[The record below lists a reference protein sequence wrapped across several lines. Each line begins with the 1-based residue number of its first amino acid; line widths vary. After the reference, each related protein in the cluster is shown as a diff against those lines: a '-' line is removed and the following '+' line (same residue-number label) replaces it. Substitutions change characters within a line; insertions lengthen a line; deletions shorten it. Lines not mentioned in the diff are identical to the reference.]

1 MKRGQVALLGLCLAL
16 ASACRG
22 FPSGVS
28 ERNARSVVNT
38 GHTGAVLGLEFD
50 DRRTLLFSAGSDGT
64 VRVWDA
70 AAGIILKKLMVTQLG
85 TQLLAVNPAAPQVAV
100 VVTDGTGSFFL
111 SVWDWEKE
119 RQLFRISLKEAP
131 LFLRFSAMGSFLVY
145 GESTWQ
151 SLKILH
157 AEDGTPFTFH
167 PEGFGIVGFAEMS
180 RSEKTIMTYQ
190 VSGSI
195 SYWDLATGQKTL
207 DLPSVAYLS
216 GIRISSDRRLIVGTT
231 GREVVAIDTVTG
243 AARGRAELQGAA
255 SLDISPA
262 GDEIAALAAGGKLSR
277 WGVAGDALVP
287 RDILPRPSVG
297 SRICY
302 GADMLFLADP
312 TGELHSLAS
321 GGEETRFGKN
331 LLANIGGFDAA
342 GDFIALGSQEWIRV
356 FSTDLLA
363 GAPSPTYLR
372 SLLVPNPYTTRIG
385 LAFLPAA
392 KLLAWRADDVAPEVS
407 VLDIS
412 GAGEHGTVPAVF
424 HGLETGFRA
433 PLTDVHVSGD
443 SVIGIETG
451 GVVRLTD
458 TATGA
463 SRFDLRITGVSTAI
477 VSSPTELVIGRNSTA
492 SSGSL
497 MRVAMRTRET
507 VAIRNRNVYTY
518 ALLLDP
524 GAGSAG
530 PILYSV
536 GVDPSGAT
544 NLLRHEGPGFERETL
559 LDSITEED
567 LDASLALDPETHVL
581 YAALGR
587 DRIVSWDGSQL
598 KTIAAENAV
607 PRRLVARNRLLY
619 SLNKDSTVTVLNS
632 ASGAWLAQ
640 ISLFA
645 DGEWCALFRDGRY
658 AASPGGDV
666 HVKVFADNAPVEAT
680 EDYRLRI
687 GG

>member
-1 MKRGQVALLGLCLAL
+1 MKGGQAALLGLCLAL
-16 ASACRG
+16 VSACRG

-28 ERNARSVVNT
+28 ETNTRSIVNT

-50 DRRTLLFSAGSDGT
+50 DRRKLLFSAGSDGT
-64 VRVWDA
+64 VRVWNA
-70 AAGIILKKLMVTQLG
+70 AASLLLRKLMVTHLG

-119 RQLFRISLKEAP
+119 RQLFRVSLKEAP

-145 GESTWQ
+145 AESTWQ

-157 AEDGTPFTFH
+157 AGDGTPFAFH

-195 SYWDLATGQKTL
+195 SYWDLATGQRTL

-216 GIRISSDRRLIVGTT
+216 GIRMSNDRRLIVGTT

-243 AARGRAELQGAA
+243 AARVRAELQGAA
-255 SLDISPA
+255 SLDISSA
-262 GDEIAALAAGGKLSR
+262 GDEIAVLTAGGKLIR
-277 WGVAGDALVP
+277 WGVSGDALVP
-287 RDILPRPSVG
+287 RGTPPRDFEG
-297 SRICY
+297 SRVCY

-312 TGELHSLAS
+312 TGELRSLTAT
-321 GGEETRFGKN
+321 GEETRFGKN

-342 GDFIALGSQEWIRV
+342 GDFLTLGSREWIRV
-356 FSTDLLA
+356 FSTGLLA
-363 GAPSPTYLR
+363 GASSLAYLR
-372 SLLVPNPYTTRIG
+372 SFLVPNPWTSRIG

-392 KLLAWRADDVAPEVS
+392 KLLAWRADDVTPELS
-407 VLDIS
+407 VLDFS
-412 GAGEHGTVPAVF
+412 GAGEHETVPAVF
-424 HGLETGFRA
+424 RGLETGFRA
-433 PLTDVHVSGD
+433 PLTDVHVLGD
-443 SVIGIETG
+443 TVIGIETG

-458 TATGA
+458 AATGV
-463 SRFDLRITGVSTAI
+463 SRFDLQITGVSTAI
-477 VSSPTELVIGRNSTA
+477 ASSPTELVIGRNSTA

-497 MRVAMRTRET
+497 MRVSTRTRET

-518 ALLLDP
+518 SILLDP
-524 GAGSAG
+524 GGGSEG

-567 LDASLALDPETHVL
+567 LDASLALDPDTHVL

-598 KTIAAENAV
+598 STIAAENAV
-607 PRRLVARNRLLY
+607 PLRLVARHRLLY

-632 ASGAWLAQ
+632 SSGAWLAQ

-666 HVKVFADNAPVEAT
+666 HVKVFAYDAPVKAT

-687 GG
+687 GR